1 MRVISGYL
9 RSRTITVPK
18 SVANLRP
25 TTDRARETLFNLL
38 STRIEIEGKN
48 ILDLYCGSGS
58 LGIECLSRG
67 SGRCT
72 FVDLFPDTVKR
83 NIDEL
88 ALNDKSRIVRNDSVR
103 FLRSLEDNPF
113 DLIFADPPY
122 DYGGYDKLL
131 DETRRLKATIVLEH
145 SEKFF
150 PQEKHSECL
159 FLRKEIG
166 IAVFSFFDFKKY
178 DEK

>member
-9 RSRTITVPK
+9 RSRIITVPK

-58 LGIECLSRG
+58 LGIECLSHG

-83 NIDEL
+83 NIDVL